1 MEVGFIGVG
10 RMGSAM
16 VGSLL
21 KAGHRVYVWDLS
33 DKAMQQ
39 ATAAGAIAAA
49 NASEAF
55 RGDAVLSMLP
65 NDEAM
70 RGVFLDG
77 GALPD
82 KPSATKIH
90 VNMATASVDCARLMT
105 AEHAKRGI
113 DYISA
118 PVFGRPEMAA
128 AQQLNVL
135 AAGPAAAIDKVQQL
149 FDAIGKKTWRLG
161 DVPANANV
169 TKLAGNLMV
178 ACMLE
183 SLGEAAALAR
193 ANNMAPAD
201 LLGVVVGSLF
211 DVPIYRIYANLVAT
225 EAFEPPGFDLQLALK
240 DTRLILAAGDAAN
253 LPLPF
258 ASVLRDNYLDAL
270 AHGDQHKDWAV
281 VTKVATRRGG
291 LDKS

>member
-1 MEVGFIGVG
+1 MDVGFIGVG

-33 DKAMQQ
+33 EKAMQQ
-39 ATAAGAIAAA
+39 ATAAGAIAAT
-49 NASEAF
+49 NAKDAF

-70 RGVFLDG
+70 REVFLDG
-77 GALPD
+77 GVLPD
-82 KPSATKIH
+82 KAASTKIH

-105 AEHAKRGI
+105 AEHARRSI

-128 AQQLNVL
+128 QRQLNVL
-135 AAGPAAAIDKVQQL
+135 AAGPAAAIDKVQPL
-149 FDAIGKKTWRLG
+149 FDAIGKKTWQLG
-161 DVPANANV
+161 DVPANATV

-193 ANNMAPAD
+193 ANDMAPAD

-225 EAFEPPGFDLQLALK
+225 ETFEPPGFDLQLALK